1 MGTRR
6 PDCPEYYPH
15 SINNTKGPKFPDC
28 FACECYTEMELTP
41 GNPYEREL
49 RQMDMVTATSFAL
62 RVMYEQTEKQKRL
75 DAIKPLIENHQVKL
89 PQYDPKWLDK
99 YLTETEQEKLKLAG
113 EASRLNGLA
122 AKNTLEKQARQV
134 MWIGLD
140 PAKPPRRWYS
150 WFLDWFRS
158 C

>member
-49 RQMDMVTATSFAL
+49 KQMDMVTATSLAL
-62 RVMYEQTEKQKRL
+62 RVMYE
-75 DAIKPLIENHQVKL
+75 N
-89 PQYDPKWLDK
+89 
-99 YLTETEQEKLKLAG
+99 EQQGKAAAKAREKL
-113 EASRLNGLA
+113 A
-122 AKNTLEKQARQV
+122 AQTFYQSWDR
-134 MWIGLD
+134 G
-140 PAKPPRRWYS
+140 KPQRSWYDS
-150 WFLDWFRS
+150 FLDWFRS